1 MNASSAPQCATSL
14 PLNQLRRA
22 LLPLLAL
29 SAVSNLAILVSPIF
43 MMQVLDRVVP
53 TGNLNTLL
61 LLLAVASLALLL
73 QAVVDGL
80 RDLSLHRIARWFETV
95 LIPHVL
101 FGAADDRTDRLQ
113 LVTQLKAAVSGS
125 AATAALSLP
134 WIPLFVFVLWAI
146 HPWFAALAAG
156 LVAAAAALR
165 LAGASAAAAHQGEL
179 TRLHAIERR
188 SLQDAQKAG
197 ARTGQAS
204 LTHNVLLRFQNAL
217 HARSQLEELA
227 APSAIATQ
235 TLSSYLRGMTQL
247 LGLSL
252 GAALVTYNSLSAGG
266 MIAASLILTKTVT
279 AVETGILH
287 LADLQRAKQAFR
299 ELAGLPAHVPPKGT
313 EIETISGKLRCDG
326 LIVPRGGGAPPRL
339 DRISFDLSAGA
350 CLAIVGPSGS
360 GKSTLLEAL
369 SGVAP
374 SPIGTVWM
382 DESEVSTLP
391 RISQTAHIGYLP
403 QQAQLYHCTLAQNIC
418 GFTETATDRD
428 IVAAAQI
435 AGVHG
440 LISALP
446 DSYDTDIG
454 RQPYLLSAG
463 QKQRVALARAVFHR
477 PRYLFMDEPN
487 ALLDAAG
494 ERQLCAVLARLKKQG
509 TTVVMVIHRSGLMG
523 LADMVLA
530 MDNGRMSDFGPRS
543 DVLGRMSGGR
553 RRLEVPLRKDSLQD
567 LVDWVGAQF
576 TRGNDADL
584 SHRAELIAC
593 ELFHLAQ
600 ASGPQDEPRRA
611 VFLFRF
617 LSDRRCEI
625 TLTENRVTRAC
636 GKMKKVAQ
644 LLHHPDAQIGELP
657 TDEAAL
663 AVITRMSDD
672 FDIQNLDGQAI
683 YRAAVSM
690 RAVAPTGMA
699 RH

>member
-22 LLPLLAL
+22 LLPLLVL

-80 RDLSLHRIARWFETV
+80 RDLSLHRIARWCETV
-95 LIPHVL
+95 FIPHVL
-101 FGAADDRTDRLQ
+101 FGAAGDRTDRLQ
-113 LVTQLKAAVSGS
+113 LVTQLKAALSGS

-134 WIPLFVFVLWAI
+134 WIPLFAFVLWAI

-165 LAGASAAAAHQGEL
+165 LAGASAAAAHQAEL
-179 TRLHAIERR
+179 TRLHAIECQ
-188 SLQDAQKAG
+188 SLQDAQQAG
-197 ARTGQAS
+197 ARAGQAS
-204 LTHNVLLRFQNAL
+204 LTHNVLRRFQTTR
-217 HARSQLEELA
+217 HARGQLEDLA

-235 TLSSYLRGMTQL
+235 TLSGYLRGLTQL

-287 LADLQRAKQAFR
+287 LADLHRAKQAFR
-299 ELAGLPAHVPPKGT
+299 ELSGLPAHVPSHST
-313 EIETISGKLRCDG
+313 AIETLSGKLRCDG

-339 DRISFDLSAGA
+339 DRISFDLPAGA

-403 QQAQLYHCTLAQNIC
+403 QQAQLYHGTLAQNIC
-418 GFTETATDRD
+418 GFAETATDRE
-428 IVAAAQI
+428 IVAAAKI

-446 DSYDTDIG
+446 SSYDTDIG

-477 PRYLFMDEPN
+477 PQYLFMDEPN

-494 ERQLCAVLARLKKQG
+494 ERQLCAVLARLKKKG

-576 TRGNDADL
+576 TRGNDAEL

-683 YRAAVSM
+683 YRVAVSM